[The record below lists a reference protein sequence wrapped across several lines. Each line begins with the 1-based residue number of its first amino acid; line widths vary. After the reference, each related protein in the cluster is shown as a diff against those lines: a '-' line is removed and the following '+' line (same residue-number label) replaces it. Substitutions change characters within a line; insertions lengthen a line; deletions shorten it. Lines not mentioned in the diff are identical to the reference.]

1 MKRTV
6 ICAILLTAMTV
17 TGILL
22 QMRVNMAA
30 AETEKA
36 LLRIEDMPAGGERE
50 KAALRL
56 SRDWEDFC
64 AENIFLTNNECAFE
78 ISQALFHISAELY
91 SGDGD
96 ITEEC
101 RAARLL
107 VEAYVRSCEPTLDN
121 IF

>member
-64 AENIFLTNNECAFE
+64 AENIFLTNKIYF
-78 ISQALFHISAELY
+78 
-91 SGDGD
+91 
-96 ITEEC
+96 
-101 RAARLL
+101 
-107 VEAYVRSCEPTLDN
+107 
-121 IF
+121 